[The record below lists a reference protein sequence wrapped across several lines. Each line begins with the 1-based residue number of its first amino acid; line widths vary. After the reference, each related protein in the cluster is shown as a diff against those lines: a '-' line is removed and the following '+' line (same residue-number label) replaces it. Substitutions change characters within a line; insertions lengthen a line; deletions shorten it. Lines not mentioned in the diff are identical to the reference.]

1 MENCRVTV
9 RKTYQQRQ
17 RRKTDPQ
24 NIDYIG
30 ATGLERKTLTER
42 ITKALDR
49 LSSRTTIKYAVYA
62 SAVIL
67 FFTLILLPPIVGI
80 FIEWNNIQFILD
92 QPPLVSRALSAI
104 QNSFIIALVVAAFDL
119 LAGIPMAW
127 LIARGKSRWLS
138 AIDTLADIPFI
149 IPTTALGY
157 SLLLFWSHADSGG
170 LSTLFGGS
178 VVSPGWLL
186 VMLLHFTFSFPV
198 VVRTLVGALL
208 DYKVE
213 YERASRTLGAP
224 PFTAMRTVTFPVLR
238 PAMISAF
245 ILAFARS
252 ISETGAT
259 IVVAGVF
266 ENGSVFIQNMRTEF
280 AVSSPALYDGAIV
293 FASFILIAISIA
305 VFVAIRFLGPKLRLP
320 LKRVRPLTERKLS
333 YRGAERLRN
342 SVTLV
347 VFFALI
353 LLPSLFV
360 AFSAFQAL
368 LTPSFGNALTGSGV
382 WSGYWQSLLLSYA
395 LGGVVTVINI
405 IIGLPTAIIIA
416 RRKVGKFMSSIF
428 DILVN
433 IPLVVPSIAL
443 GVSLGIFWKASFAL
457 PDIVLLILAHL
468 AITYPYFIRSM
479 SAALERFNP
488 GMEEAART
496 LGAKPLGVF
505 RTIVFPLTK
514 YSLLSGAIMVFTR
527 SVSETGA
534 TLAVT
539 TNLPTAPVLLVNW
552 INTIRGVGTPI
563 PGVTTFDVGLACG
576 FLILFSFIILL
587 ALRLVAGRE
596 EKY

>member
-1 MENCRVTV
+1 M
-9 RKTYQQRQ
+9 
-17 RRKTDPQ
+17 
-24 NIDYIG
+24 
-30 ATGLERKTLTER
+30 TEK

-49 LSSRTTIKYAVYA
+49 LSSRKAIKYAVYA
-62 SAVIL
+62 SAIII
-67 FFTLILLPPIVGI
+67 FFALILLPPIVGI
-80 FIEWNNIQFILD
+80 FIKWDNIQFILA
-92 QPPLVSRALSAI
+92 QPTLVNRALGAI
-104 QNSFIIALVVAAFDL
+104 QNSFIIAIIVAALDL

-157 SLLLFWSHADSGG
+157 SLLLFWSSSGG
-170 LSTLFGGS
+170 VSALFGNS
-178 VVSPGWLL
+178 LISPGWLL

-198 VVRTLVGALL
+198 VVRVMVGALL
-208 DYKVE
+208 DYKME
-213 YERASRTLGAP
+213 FERASRTLGAP

-266 ENGSVFIQNMRTEF
+266 GSGGFESGSVFIQNMKGEF
-280 AVSSPALYDGAIV
+280 AVSNPALYNGAIV
-293 FASFILIAISIA
+293 FASFILITISIG
-305 VFVAIRFLGPKLRLP
+305 VFIAIRLLGPKLKLP
-320 LKRVRPLTERKLS
+320 LRRVRPITERKLS
-333 YRGAERLRN
+333 YKKAETSRN
-342 SVTLV
+342 TVILV
-347 VFFALI
+347 VFFAIILI
-353 LLPSLFV
+353 PSLFV
-360 AFSAFQAL
+360 GLSAFQAIP
-368 LTPSFGNALTGSGV
+368 TPTFRNAVSGSGV
-382 WSGYWQSLLLSYA
+382 WSGYWQSLLLSYG
-395 LGGVVTVINI
+395 LGAAVTIINI

-416 RRKVGKFMSSIF
+416 RKKVGKFMSSIF

-433 IPLVVPSIAL
+433 VPLVVPSIAL
-443 GVSLGIFWKASFAL
+443 GVSLAIFWKTSLAL

-479 SAALERFNP
+479 SSALERINP
-488 GMEEAART
+488 DIEEAART

-539 TNLPTAPVLLVNW
+539 SNLQTAPVLLVNW
-552 INTIRGVGTPI
+552 INSVRGVGAQI
-563 PGVTTFDVGLACG
+563 AGVTSLDVGLACG
-576 FLILFSFIILL
+576 FLVLFSFIILL
-587 ALRLVAGRE
+587 ALRLVVGKK